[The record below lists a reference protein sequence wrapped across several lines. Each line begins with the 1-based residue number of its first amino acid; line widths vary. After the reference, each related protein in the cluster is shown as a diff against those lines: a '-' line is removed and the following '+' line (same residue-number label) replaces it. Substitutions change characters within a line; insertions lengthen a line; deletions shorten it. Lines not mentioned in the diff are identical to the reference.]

1 MFNLSNFLSQNSG
14 AYMIEIPV
22 SFGEMIDKITI
33 LEIKAQKINDDIK
46 RQNVALELSL
56 LQDKLGSLIEQNGL
70 DAIVDDLRAVNTS
83 LWDVENAL
91 RECEDARRFDEAFI
105 ALARSVYITNDR
117 RADLKRQIN
126 VRLGCTLMEEKS
138 YKPYAASAP

>member
-1 MFNLSNFLSQNSG
+1 
-14 AYMIEIPV
+14 MIEIPV

-91 RECEDARRFDEAFI
+91 REYEDARRFDEAFI

-126 VRLGCTLMEEKS
+126 ARLGSTLMEEKS

>member
-1 MFNLSNFLSQNSG
+1 
-14 AYMIEIPV
+14 MIEIPV

-46 RQNVALELSL
+46 RQNVALELAL
-56 LQDKLGSLIEQNGL
+56 LQDKLGPLIEQNGL

-91 RECEDARRFDEAFI
+91 REYEDARRFDEAFI

-126 VRLGCTLMEEKS
+126 ARLGSTLMEEKS

>member
-1 MFNLSNFLSQNSG
+1 
-14 AYMIEIPV
+14 MIEIPV
-22 SFGEMIDKITI
+22 SFGEIIDKITI

-91 RECEDARRFDEAFI
+91 REYEDARRFDEAFI

-126 VRLGCTLMEEKS
+126 ARLGSTLMEEKS

>member
-1 MFNLSNFLSQNSG
+1 
-14 AYMIEIPV
+14 MIEIPV

>member
-1 MFNLSNFLSQNSG
+1 
-14 AYMIEIPV
+14 MIEIPV
-22 SFGEMIDKITI
+22 SFGEMVDKITI